1 MQQADKEEEAGGG
14 ARAEGKELGFAG
26 CLGGDLKE
34 EEGSVVVGC
43 SVTLTGGGLTPPA
56 WSVGED
62 AKQRAFPRS
71 VKKNRPQSGRER
83 KWTEEDCNPLL
94 FLSFPKIKERKI
106 GRKETSEEG
115 KDLGRFKTVPNNI
128 VNLYVVLE

>member
-62 AKQRAFPRS
+62 PKQRAFPRS
-71 VKKNRPQSGRER
+71 VKKTGHRLAGKESGPSKTATHFYFSVFQRS
-83 KWTEEDCNPLL
+83 K
-94 FLSFPKIKERKI
+94 KER
-106 GRKETSEEG
+106 
-115 KDLGRFKTVPNNI
+115 
-128 VNLYVVLE
+128 